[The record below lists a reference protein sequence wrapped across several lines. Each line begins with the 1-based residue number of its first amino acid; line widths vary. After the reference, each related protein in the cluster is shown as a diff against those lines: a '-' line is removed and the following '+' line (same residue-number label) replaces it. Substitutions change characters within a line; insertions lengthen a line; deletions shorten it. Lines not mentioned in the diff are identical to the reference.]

1 MFWEGASDAPVLLPG
16 WVWCF
21 CVSGVQTVQCHCL
34 QSSSNG
40 PAPAYKVKNISCFQE
55 CAVEE
60 ACISRGFGGAEPWII
75 P

>member
-1 MFWEGASDAPVLLPG
+1 MCSGRELQTPLCSCLAGCGV
-16 WVWCF
+16 
-21 CVSGVQTVQCHCL
+21 CVSGMQTVQCHCL